1 VCLQN
6 NELLGI
12 KSTFSFLP
20 LLSLSFYPH
29 HCLILLHEC
38 SKNNFPREH
47 VSVCVCVWQM
57 RRISC
62 LHVYVYERR
71 RRGMLS
77 QTACESLN
85 EALKVEA
92 KCVCIH
98 IVIFINRHLEG
109 SKK

>member
-47 VSVCVCVWQM
+47 VSVCVCVANEENIM
-57 RRISC
+57 FTCICIRKEEKRNAF
-62 LHVYVYERR
+62 
-71 RRGMLS
+71 
-77 QTACESLN
+77 TNSLRK
-85 EALKVEA
+85 LK
-92 KCVCIH
+92 
-98 IVIFINRHLEG
+98 
-109 SKK
+109 

>member
-1 VCLQN
+1 
-6 NELLGI
+6 
-12 KSTFSFLP
+12 
-20 LLSLSFYPH
+20 
-29 HCLILLHEC
+29 
-38 SKNNFPREH
+38 
-47 VSVCVCVWQM
+47 
-57 RRISC
+57 
-62 LHVYVYERR
+62 
-71 RRGMLS
+71 MLS